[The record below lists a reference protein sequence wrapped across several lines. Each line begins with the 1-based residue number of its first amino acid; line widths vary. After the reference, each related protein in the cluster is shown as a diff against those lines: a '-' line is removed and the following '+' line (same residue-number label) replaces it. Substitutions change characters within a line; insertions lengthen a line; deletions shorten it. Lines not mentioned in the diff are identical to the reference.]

1 MHPSV
6 NGFALHSQCFFASCQ
21 GNRPHFESRLTNP
34 YKWDKMGTQ
43 AQMLNMIRLVFLQ
56 PDGNNSGKATMMK
69 ITLFLDALCNFILSV
84 KCSNDF
90 VIFVIC
96 WNPSVFYT

>member
-1 MHPSV
+1 M
-6 NGFALHSQCFFASCQ
+6 GQ
-21 GNRPHFESRLTNP
+21 
-34 YKWDKMGTQ
+34 DGTQ
-43 AQMLNMIRLVFLQ
+43 AQMLNMTRLVFLQ

-96 WNPSVFYT
+96 WNPSVFYTWNTKTEWPQSITWSITYQMR